1 MHGLQ
6 SSCYTGAWI
15 PAGVHDV
22 LVIMVFGLVEEGLD
36 AGLSE
41 RPSTGIEWLFLAPNN
56 GFGIRVHI
64 EVLLKL
70 LPWEGIQLLNTRD
83 GSVSEFVIGPVLVQ
97 CDVYLAGTEDD
108 AVDILWISDGIAMFW
123 VRDDPSEMGIA
134 GELFNGG
141 ATKWMSKKRL
151 REEEDKS

>member
-83 GSVSEFVIGPVLVQ
+83 GRILDALLAAVFMQ
-97 CDVYLAGTEDD
+97 CSVYLA
-108 AVDILWISDGIAMFW
+108 AA
-123 VRDDPSEMGIA
+123 
-134 GELFNGG
+134 
-141 ATKWMSKKRL
+141 
-151 REEEDKS
+151 